1 MAIAMGIELDSGRLF
16 VETAYHGDGGYLYTL
31 AHTLNPTHRILRI
44 PSSPILTS
52 SRLSR
57 P

>member
-31 AHTLNPTHRILRI
+31 AHTLNPTHRIRRI